1 MQNDT
6 NFMGRNL
13 MIANEL
19 NNMSLLSDLAMPLPG
34 IYLADPSP
42 QKEQAITLGS
52 SLKTFKEQKQV
63 SQAGPFL
70 IFYFE
75 NF

>member
-1 MQNDT
+1 M
-6 NFMGRNL
+6 F
-13 MIANEL
+13 
-19 NNMSLLSDLAMPLPG
+19 SDLAMPLPG
-34 IYLADPSP
+34 IYLADPYP
-42 QKEQAITLGS
+42 QKEQAVTLGS

-75 NF
+75 KF